1 MSKSMS
7 ILPGILTVGDV
18 LTLPEEILKCLTNVT
33 TKDMETYI
41 DAFIKYSGNA
51 DAENAEAAKKLESVY
66 RDYKELQAYVNSQ
79 EMDDNISIIRTINI
93 TDINYSTPTSD
104 LIMWKDRMNNILDG
118 EDKLVKL
125 DEENFVSTINDMVNL
140 SSKFDEQVQKT
151 TNRIVAGMKKMSSIF
166 INTKSSQPTSSRLS
180 TALKYKDKI
189 GTLVHTIDDVLKI
202 QENGTD
208 GRNPREWRCL

>member
-1 MSKSMS
+1 MS